1 VQPVTAL
8 TRFYIPSARLIAAA
22 CFTAVLIPPQM
33 SVVEPLDCVVIEH
46 AGQRGAN
53 EKFEPKNATRAEAFP
68 YAKERVP
75 FD

>member
-1 VQPVTAL
+1 MGA
-8 TRFYIPSARLIAAA
+8 FAAPKKLDGGNY
-22 CFTAVLIPPQM
+22 CLFTAVLIPPQR

-46 AGQRGAN
+46 AGERGAN

-68 YAKERVP
+68 YAKEQVP